1 MFYPS
6 DLNQLSENIHER
18 EDIRPVTYT
27 RKKYE
32 DLLNKGW
39 VLALIIGLLT
49 MEWFLRKRAGSY

>member
-1 MFYPS
+1 MFYPANL
-6 DLNQLSENIHER
+6 DQLADDILAR

-32 DLLNKGW
+32 DLLNNGW
-39 VLALIIGLLT
+39 ILAVIIGLLT